1 MSTDKFAVVANMAA
15 LIKDNLIVN
24 METAV
29 ITAAPDAFG
38 KIMETAGVTDDEV
51 ARVGKFHAQA
61 AAALISA
68 ATDGAGDIF
77 KAGKHT
83 SVEATM
89 AGTHANT
96 YGVVFN
102 STARKPGTE
111 ETCLSVTASHG
122 NTFKGDSV
130 ITQAKQMAREALEQ
144 YSKAAS
150 K

>member
-1 MSTDKFAVVANMAA
+1 MSVDKFAVVANMAA
-15 LIKDNLIVN
+15 LIKENLAVN
-24 METAV
+24 METGV
-29 ITAAPDAFG
+29 ITAGEDRFPA
-38 KIMETAGVTDDEV
+38 IMELAGVTDDEV

-61 AAALISA
+61 AAALITA
-68 ATDGAGDIF
+68 ATDGASDIF

-83 SVEATM
+83 SAEATM
-89 AGTHANT
+89 QGTHANT
-96 YGVVFN
+96 YGVIFK
-102 STARKPGTE
+102 SDARKPGTD

-144 YSKAAS
+144 YTKAAT